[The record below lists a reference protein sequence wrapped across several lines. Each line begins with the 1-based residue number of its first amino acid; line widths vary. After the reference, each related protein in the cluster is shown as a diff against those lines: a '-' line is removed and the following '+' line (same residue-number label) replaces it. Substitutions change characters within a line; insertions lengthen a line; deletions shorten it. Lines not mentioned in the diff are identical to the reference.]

1 MSPEPGEL
9 QPQHPDLQLDQVH
22 LRQRQEVHRRRLRDL
37 ALSLGGRGRL
47 QPRSATGATQEE
59 GRTEGERSVLPG
71 ERSEQRHERELRSIC
86 PAAVQLGRL
95 LQGGGLCLHRLWPR
109 VRVWPLH
116 LVLHRASWEGM
127 SPEPGELQPQHPDLQ
142 LDQVRLRQRQEVHR
156 RRLRDLALSLGGW
169 GRLQPRSGGRGP
181 RHGAGLV
188 LLWEADGC
196 AAGAGPGTR
205 GSRAGRCR
213 PCPGWRQEPQYP
225 PPVPPRVVFPGR
237 SRRAGV
243 REGLA
248 VEHNRPPHPPR
259 KINTDCP
266 QRPPNRTWA
275 VVSPCVSARCCRL
288 PGKLMY
294 RLQKSAHALWRRS
307 VLPLTEK
314 KPRESAYTRWRVMPR
329 GSVLPLS
336 ERKPRGRR

>member
-1 MSPEPGEL
+1 MSPEPGGL

-196 AAGAGPGTR
+196 AAGAGPG
-205 GSRAGRCR
+205 
-213 PCPGWRQEPQYP
+213 
-225 PPVPPRVVFPGR
+225 
-237 SRRAGV
+237 
-243 REGLA
+243 
-248 VEHNRPPHPPR
+248 
-259 KINTDCP
+259 P

-314 KPRESAYTRWRVMPR
+314 KP
-329 GSVLPLS
+329 VL
-336 ERKPRGRR
+336 